1 MDIEQIDDLAT
12 AKRVMRAQQ
21 SRVKTLTE
29 QLLTLTAR
37 VALLE
42 GKSVPEQIA
51 IELANIQ
58 EQLANA
64 NQRLFG
70 DSSEKRPSDKEPV
83 DKAPQR
89 GHGPNE
95 QRDLARVDHYSEL
108 AEGDHQCGGCGEKLT
123 PIKGMTEDSSYVTVV
138 PAQYIVVNLQRQKY
152 RCKNE
157 CSIVTAPNVAKARE
171 GGSYSVEFAAH
182 VAISKYLDH
191 LPLERQAR
199 MMKRAGLVVTSQTLW
214 DQIEAVAEILQPTY
228 DAMREYVLSAE
239 VVGVDE
245 THWRL
250 MGNKRSTKKYWAWG
264 ITREDACWYQIR
276 DSRSTDAAA
285 EVLANFSGTALVDG
299 YVAYESLA
307 NREGIDI
314 VLANCWAHVRRKF
327 VEAEQNYPGPCGE
340 ALDMIGELFAIERE
354 LPKLVRLT
362 DEEKAQALEVR
373 AKVRSER
380 SAPLVE
386 KLRAWAVEQ
395 RGLPKGGLRK
405 AIEYML
411 KLWTGLTTFLKDPRV
426 EIHNNGTERA
436 LRGMVI
442 GRKNHYGSRSVRGT
456 EVAALRYTLVESA
469 KLSGVNP
476 EAYLI
481 AAIKCAMETPGA
493 VLLPK
498 DFE

>member
-12 AKRVMRAQQ
+12 AKEVARIMLRENT
-21 SRVKTLTE
+21 RLTQRLAE
-29 QLLTLTAR
+29 LTAR
-37 VALLE
+37 IALLE
-42 GKSVPEQIA
+42 GKSVPEQMA
-51 IELANIQ
+51 IELTNIR

-70 DSSEKRPSDKEPV
+70 NSSEKRSRDKESA

-95 QRDLARVDHYSEL
+95 QRELARVDHYSEL
-108 AEGDHQCGGCGEKLT
+108 DEAKQQCGGCGEKLT
-123 PIKGMTEDSSYVTVV
+123 AIKDMTEDSSYVTVV

-157 CSIVTAPNVAKARE
+157 CNIVTAPNVAKARE

-182 VAISKYLDH
+182 VATAKYLDH

-199 MMKRAGLVVTSQTLW
+199 MMKRAGLEVKSQTLW
-214 DQIEAVAEILQPTY
+214 DQIEAIAKTLQPTY
-228 DAMREYVLSAE
+228 GAIREYVLSAE

-245 THWRL
+245 TYWRL

-264 ITREDACWYQIR
+264 VTREDACWYQIR

-285 EVLANFSGTALVDG
+285 QVLADFSGTALVDG
-299 YVAYESLA
+299 YAAYESLA
-307 NREGIDI
+307 NREGVDI

-327 VEAEQNYPGPCGE
+327 VEAEANYPGPCGE

-354 LPKLVRLT
+354 LPKLVRLS

-373 AKVRSER
+373 AKVRSAR

-386 KLRAWAVEQ
+386 KLRAWALEQ
-395 RGLPKGGLRK
+395 RGLPKGGLRRS
-405 AIEYML
+405 IEYML
-411 KLWTGLTTFLKDPRV
+411 KLWAGLTTFLKEPRV

-456 EVAALRYTLVESA
+456 QVAALLYTLVESA

-481 AAIKCAMETPGA
+481 AAIKCAMETPDA

>member
-1 MDIEQIDDLAT
+1 M
-12 AKRVMRAQQ
+12 
-21 SRVKTLTE
+21 
-29 QLLTLTAR
+29 
-37 VALLE
+37 
-42 GKSVPEQIA
+42 
-51 IELANIQ
+51 
-58 EQLANA
+58 
-64 NQRLFG
+64 
-70 DSSEKRPSDKEPV
+70 
-83 DKAPQR
+83 
-89 GHGPNE
+89 
-95 QRDLARVDHYSEL
+95 
-108 AEGDHQCGGCGEKLT
+108 
-123 PIKGMTEDSSYVTVV
+123 
-138 PAQYIVVNLQRQKY
+138 
-152 RCKNE
+152 
-157 CSIVTAPNVAKARE
+157 
-171 GGSYSVEFAAH
+171 
-182 VAISKYLDH
+182 
-191 LPLERQAR
+191 
-199 MMKRAGLVVTSQTLW
+199 
-214 DQIEAVAEILQPTY
+214 
-228 DAMREYVLSAE
+228 
-239 VVGVDE
+239 
-245 THWRL
+245 
-250 MGNKRSTKKYWAWG
+250 
-264 ITREDACWYQIR
+264 
-276 DSRSTDAAA
+276 
-285 EVLANFSGTALVDG
+285 LANFSGTALVDG

-411 KLWTGLTTFLKDPRV
+411 KLWRGLTTFLKDPRV

-456 EVAALRYTLVESA
+456 EVAALLYTLVESA